1 MLHKD
6 NSRAIPTHVGIIM
19 DGNGRWATLRGH
31 NRSFGHKQGAKTIK
45 KVIETLYASGVEF
58 VSLYAFSTENFA
70 RPKEEVDFLFDLL
83 KDGIK
88 DYGEQCLKK
97 RVKLVV
103 SGDLSVLD
111 DNLIKVIQDY
121 TKKTEVFSSP
131 VLNICL
137 NYGARQ
143 ELCRAFNLMQENNE
157 RLITPQTVEK
167 YLYNDLPP
175 VDLMIRSGGEKRLSN
190 FMLWQCA
197 YAELYFTDTLW
208 PDFTKEDCL
217 TALDWFASRKR
228 RFGKVE

>member
-1 MLHKD
+1 M
-6 NSRAIPTHVGIIM
+6 
-19 DGNGRWATLRGH
+19 
-31 NRSFGHKQGAKTIK
+31 
-45 KVIETLYASGVEF
+45 
-58 VSLYAFSTENFA
+58 
-70 RPKEEVDFLFDLL
+70 
-83 KDGIK
+83 
-88 DYGEQCLKK
+88 
-97 RVKLVV
+97 
-103 SGDLSVLD
+103 
-111 DNLIKVIQDY
+111 
-121 TKKTEVFSSP
+121 
-131 VLNICL
+131 LNICL

-157 RLITPQTVEK
+157 RLITPQTIEK